1 MLLSKQ
7 PQPLSPQ
14 ESAFAAEHFPL
25 VYAFLN
31 ENELS
36 EDVYY
41 DSAING
47 FLKAVKHSFT
57 SSDTCNFAEVAK
69 AFMSQECEQYD
80 TMADSEPR
88 ILSFSECYES
98 AYAFEETIADIKNT
112 MDEAISSIAI
122 ADTMQS
128 FTESQQEIVRLLMD
142 GYSFSDIASMLT
154 LSLNALREEIC
165 SIQQKTMYSP
175 LMNAA

>member
-1 MLLSKQ
+1 MITIRQ

-14 ESAFAAEHFPL
+14 ESAFAAEQFPL

-47 FLKAVKHSFT
+47 FLKAVKHKFS
-57 SSDTCNFAEVAK
+57 SSDTIEFDEIAK

-80 TMADSEPR
+80 TMSDSEPR
-88 ILSFSECYES
+88 ILSFNDCYES
-98 AYAFEETIADIKNT
+98 AHAFEETIADIKNT
-112 MDEAISSIAI
+112 MEEAISSIAI
-122 ADTMQS
+122 KETMQS
-128 FTESQQEIVRLLMD
+128 FTRNQREIIRLLMD
-142 GYSFSDIASMLT
+142 GYSFLDIASMLA